1 MVSKVFCCT
10 SLLQRHY
17 FKKVDWDNLKIYY
30 KADDLV
36 IMDATLDGLID
47 KLTICK
53 LSLECKGLYVNML
66 KTRVLCSNPYK
77 GVK

>member
-1 MVSKVFCCT
+1 
-10 SLLQRHY
+10 
-17 FKKVDWDNLKIYY
+17 
-30 KADDLV
+30 
-36 IMDATLDGLID
+36 MDATLDGLID

-53 LSLECKGLYVNML
+53 LSLECKGLHVNML